1 MALGDRLKSLLGRK
15 PAKSKT
21 SRRAPPPAKTALAP
35 SRRVEMID
43 WAVQLHRAKA
53 PMARGVLDTAL
64 KEFRAKPPN
73 PGDLDALAR
82 LLRIHRAEVDLRRL
96 MNHRDWRYLVLSAV
110 RSLMLDRPPPEKP
123 AEKPGTR
130 ASKVVIRR

>member
-1 MALGDRLKSLLGRK
+1 MALGDRLKALLAGK
-15 PAKSKT
+15 PAARPATAPK
-21 SRRAPPPAKTALAP
+21 PPPARTALAP
-35 SRRVEMID
+35 SRRAEMIE

-64 KEFRAKPPN
+64 KQFRAKPPK

-82 LLRIHRAEVDLRRL
+82 LLRIHRAETDLRRL

-110 RSLMLDRPPPEKP
+110 RSLMLDRPAPEKP
-123 AEKPGTR
+123 AEKP
-130 ASKVVIRR
+130 SPKVPKVVIRR